1 MRPGTGVLQ
10 EDPNQPPGRG
20 SGLPL
25 KEGVRKP
32 VQVVGRDTQRMIRQ
46 RVQTPFPEQ
55 PGGSLGFPGAG
66 VTGWGGGGGL
76 SRWEVSFLPAA
87 PSHAMGRKGLGAHCS
102 LARQHPPASPAS
114 GGGSSGRKWAEPRPW
129 QDPSERAQGPGNAS
143 SHMYLVHT
151 WPQCKPTHLSRVHVH
166 GLSPA
171 PKLRFP
177 AFLVCAHVCMRV
189 F

>member
-20 SGLPL
+20 SGLSL

-32 VQVVGRDTQRMIRQ
+32 VQVVGRDTQRMIRPEGADALP
-46 RVQTPFPEQ
+46 RAAWGVSGLPWGRRHRGRGPIPLGGEFPSGSSFSCNGPEGA
-55 PGGSLGFPGAG
+55 GGPLFPGTPAPP
-66 VTGWGGGGGL
+66 
-76 SRWEVSFLPAA
+76 SPPSFWP
-87 PSHAMGRKGLGAHCS
+87 
-102 LARQHPPASPAS
+102 
-114 GGGSSGRKWAEPRPW
+114 GSSGRKWAEPRPW
-129 QDPSERAQGPGNAS
+129 QDPNERAQGPGNAS
-143 SHMYLVHT
+143 SYMYLVHT

-166 GLSPA
+166 GLSPI
-171 PKLRFP
+171 PKPCFP